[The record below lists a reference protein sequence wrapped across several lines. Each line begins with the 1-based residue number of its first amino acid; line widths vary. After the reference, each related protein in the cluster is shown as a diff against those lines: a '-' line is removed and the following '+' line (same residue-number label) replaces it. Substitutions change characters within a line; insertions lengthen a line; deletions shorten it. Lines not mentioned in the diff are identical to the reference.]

1 MKVSDRLNADAVA
14 APVMYSVAEFC
25 IAHGISRAFFYKLH
39 AEGKAPPICKLGSRS
54 LISTEAAAEWRHR
67 LQAEQHGRRA
77 A

>member
-54 LISTEAAAEWRHR
+54 LISTELYGFSAVFAKTVVAI
-67 LQAEQHGRRA
+67 
-77 A
+77 